1 MAATSFAVPSAEE
14 MRTILCVSCRS
25 DWLLMLSRDSR
36 LGAIGRA
43 AWATCSWVR
52 RIARDAGMISSE
64 SSLELENDCLI
75 SDASGKEVAGGTGG
89 RKGVVLGAEVE
100 KVELG
105 SEKGKEVVGSKSG

>member
-1 MAATSFAVPSAEE
+1 
-14 MRTILCVSCRS
+14 
-25 DWLLMLSRDSR
+25 MLSRDSR

-64 SSLELENDCLI
+64 SSLELEKDCLI
-75 SDASGKEVAGGTGG
+75 SDALREEFAGAAGG

-100 KVELG
+100 EKVELG
-105 SEKGKEVVGSKSG
+105 SEKGNEVVGSKSG